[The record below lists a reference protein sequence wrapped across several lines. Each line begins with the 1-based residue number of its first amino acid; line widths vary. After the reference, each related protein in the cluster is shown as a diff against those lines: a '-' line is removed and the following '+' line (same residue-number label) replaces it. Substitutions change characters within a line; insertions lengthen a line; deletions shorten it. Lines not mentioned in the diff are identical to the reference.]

1 MSDNSFL
8 YRIIDMESSIL
19 IVTVL
24 KFENYLVVDKIR
36 NLLSL
41 MITNIL
47 LLEEDFTTLYPI
59 RKFPA

>member
-1 MSDNSFL
+1 
-8 YRIIDMESSIL
+8 MESSIL